1 MVHFSTCFI
10 YEKHHHTCKGTHFF
24 QKNTD
29 IHIFF
34 INMVSFVLYCL
45 KKHNKHFFLWK
56 KNVTF
61 AYIKL
66 KVFPTFDTYY
76 SLTR

>member
-24 QKNTD
+24 HKHGVFCV
-29 IHIFF
+29 I
-34 INMVSFVLYCL
+34 LL
-45 KKHNKHFFLWK
+45 KKTQQTFLFMKKKHYLCIYK
-56 KNVTF
+56 
-61 AYIKL
+61 KL